1 MFKHQKALLHI
12 WHVYGFS
19 PVWALSN
26 IYTKN
31 SQSLSDVSATEK
43 FVAFP
48 VFWWMSSSCVFFI
61 AGFVQLDIKVI
72 VVRTKNCMSSNH
84 TFLSIARNGVF
95 QFLILKQYEKWQKQ
109 AIIVFSISCNSQKCL
124 IRDLAIFS
132 SCNYYLYVQMEKSCN
147 EKNSQLENMHPKSGK
162 SPKKI
167 CLPR

>member
-1 MFKHQKALLHI
+1 MFQQQRFLLHFLFFD
-12 WHVYGFS
+12 GCF
-19 PVWALSN
+19 
-26 IYTKN
+26 
-31 SQSLSDVSATEK
+31 
-43 FVAFP
+43 
-48 VFWWMSSSCVFFI
+48 FFI

-72 VVRTKNCMSSNH
+72 VVRTKNCMSSYH

-95 QFLILKQYEKWQKQ
+95 QFLILKQCEKWQKQ

-162 SPKKI
+162 SPKKF